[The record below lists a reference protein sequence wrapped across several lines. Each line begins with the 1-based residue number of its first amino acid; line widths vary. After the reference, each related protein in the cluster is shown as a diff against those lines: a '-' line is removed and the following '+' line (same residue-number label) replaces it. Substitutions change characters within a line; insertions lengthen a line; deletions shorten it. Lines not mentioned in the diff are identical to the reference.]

1 MFYAECIDIPGVHI
15 FSKKSYEGGNNEPDK
30 YKNWTIKR
38 SLKEL
43 GIDAY
48 LVPTADFHE
57 SEYVGRI
64 L

>member
-38 SLKEL
+38 S
-43 GIDAY
+43 
-48 LVPTADFHE
+48 HE
-57 SEYVGRI
+57 RTGNRCIPGSDCGFS
-64 L
+64 